1 MATLKQGKL
10 NSGWLVAFQTCL
22 RTDLIFILRATNKPF
37 SSLKTKRQPVLSRNI
52 GPLIVATLLL
62 MGCHTTRPVSQEN
75 TIEKSVSKPQFAFDF
90 ADSEQ
95 LMPLL
100 DQAKA
105 ERKLVFVDF
114 YTDWCLP
121 CRLMEKDVFM
131 DQELGAFFNENFINY
146 KVDAEKGNG
155 VNLAQIF
162 SVKAYPTLLFLN
174 DKGQVLERKEGAAY
188 HTELKAMAESAI
200 SKR

>member
-1 MATLKQGKL
+1 MPMLKYCL
-10 NSGWLVAFQTCL
+10 SLVL
-22 RTDLIFILRATNKPF
+22 V
-37 SSLKTKRQPVLSRNI
+37 SSLFLTGCKTTQS
-52 GPLIVATLLL
+52 TSSDS
-62 MGCHTTRPVSQEN
+62 TTNVP
-75 TIEKSVSKPQFAFDF
+75 KPKPEFAFDF
-90 ADSEQ
+90 AESEQ

-100 DQAKA
+100 DQAKK
-105 ERKLVFVDF
+105 ESKLVFVDF

-131 DQELGAFFNENFINY
+131 DRDLGNFFNENFINY

-162 SVKAYPTLLFLN
+162 NIQAYPTLLFLN
-174 DKGQVLERKEGAAY
+174 AKGQVLERKEGAAY
-188 HTELKAMAESAI
+188 HSELRAMAESAI

>member
-1 MATLKQGKL
+1 MPMLKYSL
-10 NSGWLVAFQTCL
+10 SLLLVSS
-22 RTDLIFILRATNKPF
+22 IF
-37 SSLKTKRQPVLSRNI
+37 
-52 GPLIVATLLL
+52 L
-62 MGCHTTRPVSQEN
+62 MGCKTTQPTSPDA
-75 TIEKSVSKPQFAFDF
+75 TSDLSSSKPKFAFDF
-90 ADSEQ
+90 AESEQ

-100 DQAKA
+100 DQAK
-105 ERKLVFVDF
+105 EESKLVFVDF

-131 DQELGAFFNENFINY
+131 DRDLGKFFNENFINY

-162 SVKAYPTLLFLN
+162 NIKAYPTLLFLN

-188 HTELKAMAESAI
+188 HSELRAMAESAI

>member
-1 MATLKQGKL
+1 MLKYCL
-10 NSGWLVAFQTCL
+10 SLLLVSC
-22 RTDLIFILRATNKPF
+22 
-37 SSLKTKRQPVLSRNI
+37 
-52 GPLIVATLLL
+52 LLL
-62 MGCHTTRPVSQEN
+62 MGCKTTQTISQES
-75 TIEKSVSKPQFAFDF
+75 TSSAPTPKPRFAFDF
-90 ADSEQ
+90 TESEQ

-100 DQAKA
+100 DQAKE

-131 DQELGAFFNENFINY
+131 DRDLGNFFNENFINY

-162 SVKAYPTLLFLN
+162 NIKAYPTLLFLN

-188 HTELKAMAESAI
+188 HSELRAMAESAI

>member
-1 MATLKQGKL
+1 MPILKH
-10 NSGWLVAFQTCL
+10 
-22 RTDLIFILRATNKPF
+22 
-37 SSLKTKRQPVLSRNI
+37 SLS
-52 GPLIVATLLL
+52 LLL
-62 MGCHTTRPVSQEN
+62 LSTVLLLGCKSTQPASQDTTSRTTNP
-75 TIEKSVSKPQFAFDF
+75 TPKFAFDF
-90 ADSEQ
+90 AESDQ

-100 DQAKA
+100 DQAK
-105 ERKLVFVDF
+105 EESKLVFVDF

-131 DQELGAFFNENFINY
+131 DRELGNFFNKNFISY

-162 SVKAYPTLLFLN
+162 NVQAYPTLLFLN

-188 HTELKAMAESAI
+188 HTELRAMAESAM

>member
-1 MATLKQGKL
+1 MLKY
-10 NSGWLVAFQTCL
+10 CL
-22 RTDLIFILRATNKPF
+22 SLIVV
-37 SSLKTKRQPVLSRNI
+37 SSLF
-52 GPLIVATLLL
+52 L
-62 MGCHTTRPVSQEN
+62 MGCKTTQTTSQES
-75 TIEKSVSKPQFAFDF
+75 TSSTPAPKPQFAFDF
-90 ADSEQ
+90 AESEQ

-100 DQAKA
+100 DQAKQ

-131 DQELGAFFNENFINY
+131 DRDLGNFFNENFINY

-162 SVKAYPTLLFLN
+162 DIKAYPTLLFLN

-188 HTELKAMAESAI
+188 HTELRAMAESAM

>member
-1 MATLKQGKL
+1 MPTAKTYGLKPERFP
-10 NSGWLVAFQTCL
+10 AFQPHFGRFT
-22 RTDLIFILRATNKPF
+22 F
-37 SSLKTKRQPVLSRNI
+37 
-52 GPLIVATLLL
+52 LLL
-62 MGCHTTRPVSQEN
+62 LGSLLLIGCHSTRPAAKE
-75 TIEKSVSKPQFAFDF
+75 TTTEKPSSKPQFAFDF

-105 ERKLVFVDF
+105 ERKLVFIDF

-121 CRLMEKDVFM
+121 CRLMERDVFM
-131 DQELGAFFNENFINY
+131 DKELGAFFNKNFINY
-146 KVDAEKGNG
+146 KVDGEKGNG
-155 VNLAQIF
+155 VNLVQIF

-188 HTELKAMAESAI
+188 QTELKAMAESAI

>member
-1 MATLKQGKL
+1 MPMLKY
-10 NSGWLVAFQTCL
+10 CL
-22 RTDLIFILRATNKPF
+22 SLLLI
-37 SSLKTKRQPVLSRNI
+37 S
-52 GPLIVATLLL
+52 TLLFL
-62 MGCHTTRPVSQEN
+62 GCKSTQPTSQNTTTETSSP
-75 TIEKSVSKPQFAFDF
+75 KPKFAFDF
-90 ADSEQ
+90 AESEQ

-100 DQAKA
+100 DQAKE

-121 CRLMEKDVFM
+121 CRLMERDVFM
-131 DQELGAFFNENFINY
+131 DKDLGSFFNKNFISY

-155 VNLAQIF
+155 ANLAQIF
-162 SVKAYPTLLFLN
+162 NVKAYPTLLFLN

-188 HTELKAMAESAI
+188 HSELRAMAESAM

>member
-1 MATLKQGKL
+1 MPMFKYCLSL
-10 NSGWLVAFQTCL
+10 LLV
-22 RTDLIFILRATNKPF
+22 
-37 SSLKTKRQPVLSRNI
+37 SS
-52 GPLIVATLLL
+52 LLL
-62 MGCHTTRPVSQEN
+62 MGCKTTQSTSPDSTTN
-75 TIEKSVSKPQFAFDF
+75 IANPKPDFAFDF
-90 ADSEQ
+90 AESEQ

-100 DQAKA
+100 DQAKE

-131 DQELGAFFNENFINY
+131 DKDLGNFFNENFINY

-162 SVKAYPTLLFLN
+162 NVQAYPTLLFLN

-188 HTELKAMAESAI
+188 HSELRAMAESAI